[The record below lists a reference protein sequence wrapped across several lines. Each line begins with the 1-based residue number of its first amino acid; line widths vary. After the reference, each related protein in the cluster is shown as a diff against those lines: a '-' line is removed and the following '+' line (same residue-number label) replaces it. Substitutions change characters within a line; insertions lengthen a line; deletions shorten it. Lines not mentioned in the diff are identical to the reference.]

1 MSAPTENEPAGE
13 VPEQE
18 PSSPAVEIRF
28 GSEADDVERDAFVHA
43 HPRGTLFHDSRWRRV
58 VNRVFGH
65 LGREVIARRDGR
77 IVGVL
82 PMMRVSALPSGANL
96 VSMPYA
102 VYGGPLGEDLAIE
115 QALVDQ
121 AVAEARQLGVGRL
134 ELRSREPLGEV
145 LGATEQARARF
156 QGSTLYH
163 TFIRDLPED
172 PAEVLQR
179 MPKKARA
186 EARKARNRH
195 KLELVEG
202 RWYVDDLY
210 RMFVE
215 NKRQL
220 GSPALPADLFRQLLS
235 FFGNDAYVHLVRRG
249 RDPKAAVMSFA
260 FEDTLVAY
268 YSGTLPGADREVSA
282 SNFMYMAL
290 QEWACERGFTKFDF
304 CRSRGDSGA
313 FQFKVHQGFEP
324 APLDYQYLC
333 VRKQGL
339 PGLTPSNPRTK
350 ILRDVWSKLPRG
362 AVEMLSPA
370 ISRYLS

>member
-1 MSAPTENEPAGE
+1 MSEPQQDQSDFQ
-13 VPEQE
+13 V
-18 PSSPAVEIRF
+18 RF
-28 GSEADDVERDAFVHA
+28 GTEADDAERDAYIHR

-58 VNRVFGH
+58 INRVFGH
-65 LGREVIARRDGR
+65 LGRDVLAIRGDR

-82 PMMRVSALPSGANL
+82 PMMRVSALPTGANL

-102 VYGGPLGEDLAIE
+102 VYGGPVGENLEIE
-115 QALVDQ
+115 QAMLEL

-134 ELRSREPLGEV
+134 EIRSREVMGEV
-145 LGATEQARARF
+145 LGSSEQARARF

-163 TFIRDLPED
+163 TFIRELPES
-172 PAEVLQR
+172 PEEVLGR

-186 EARKARNRH
+186 EARKARTRH
-195 KLELVEG
+195 GLELVEG
-202 RWYVDDLY
+202 PWYVDDLY
-210 RMFVE
+210 RMFLD

-220 GSPALPADLFRQLLS
+220 GSPALPANM
-235 FFGNDAYVHLVRRG
+235 FGEMLNAFGDQAFVHLVRRG
-249 RDPKAAVMSFA
+249 REPKAAVMSFA
-260 FEDTLVAY
+260 FEDTLIAY
-268 YSGTLPGADREVSA
+268 YSGTRPGADRECSA

-290 QEWACERGFTKFDF
+290 QEWATERGFRTFDF

-313 FQFKVHQGFEP
+313 FQFKLHQGFEP

-350 ILRDVWSKLPRG
+350 VLRNLWSKLPRG
-362 AVEMLSPA
+362 AVKALSPG